1 MNQDPL
7 DVGIFPGRE
16 DLEVRFKDFRVSF
29 HMGKIW
35 ACSRVFGHGAQDI
48 SI

>member
-7 DVGIFPGRE
+7 DVGILPCRE
-16 DLEVRFKDFRVSF
+16 DLELRFQDFRVSF
-29 HMGKIW
+29 HMGKIRV
-35 ACSRVFGHGAQDI
+35 CSRVFIRNAQDI